1 MMHPLIH
8 TELARAADADI
19 ERRARAQRPA
29 TVSQARRRHWRIA
42 RRRLVLGLARP
53 ARAAQ

>member
-19 ERRARAQRPA
+19 ERRTRAQRPA
-29 TVSQARRRHWRIA
+29 TVSQARRHHWRVA
-42 RRRLVLGLARP
+42 RRRFVLGLARP
-53 ARAAQ
+53 ARAAR